1 MKILFPYL
9 GPSVILYYDL
19 QLQRRVRQKIAF
31 SKQIGE
37 GNWMYICMCCMCNTL
52 GILNIIGSI
61 THKRMFVLPTQIRLD
76 ITNSTLLEMM
86 YKLYRIQIRMH
97 IHTYE
102 SMDWIGCNELDIIY
116 KFKILQEYCA
126 WKYIALYVMICAY

>member
-1 MKILFPYL
+1 
-9 GPSVILYYDL
+9 
-19 QLQRRVRQKIAF
+19 
-31 SKQIGE
+31 
-37 GNWMYICMCCMCNTL
+37 
-52 GILNIIGSI
+52 
-61 THKRMFVLPTQIRLD
+61 MFVLPTQIRLD

-116 KFKILQEYCA
+116 TFKILQ
-126 WKYIALYVMICAY
+126 